1 MLDYKLLYTYDRGQ
15 NVLDISY
22 YYFLDELCS
31 SSNIKIQLETK
42 YVPVWVGFIFSPEVK
57 MLLLIDNF
65 AGKCVLN
72 SIKKGYHIS
81 KDNIIIEIV
90 MQLVLHVIIEKCY
103 ITYYVSN
110 ITWMWLLFLTLPLV
124 ESLCEVFDYTV
135 TKQSLAQYIS
145 I

>member
-1 MLDYKLLYTYDRGQ
+1 MKT
-15 NVLDISY
+15 
-22 YYFLDELCS
+22 
-31 SSNIKIQLETK
+31 
-42 YVPVWVGFIFSPEVK
+42 
-57 MLLLIDNF
+57 LLLIDNF

-110 ITWMWLLFLTLPLV
+110 IM
-124 ESLCEVFDYTV
+124 
-135 TKQSLAQYIS
+135 
-145 I
+145 

>member
-1 MLDYKLLYTYDRGQ
+1 MKT
-15 NVLDISY
+15 
-22 YYFLDELCS
+22 
-31 SSNIKIQLETK
+31 
-42 YVPVWVGFIFSPEVK
+42 
-57 MLLLIDNF
+57 LLLIDNF

-110 ITWMWLLFLTLPLV
+110 IT
-124 ESLCEVFDYTV
+124 
-135 TKQSLAQYIS
+135 
-145 I
+145 